1 LAEICLFCNSYLLNF
16 PEGQNFLS
24 NQMSDITLSRRMIN
38 LTYNFVAREFRQK
51 LGNKTSKKEQSGGK
65 QRQETIR
72 QKFKINQK

>member
-1 LAEICLFCNSYLLNF
+1 
-16 PEGQNFLS
+16 
-24 NQMSDITLSRRMIN
+24 MSDITLSRRMIN